1 LYDIILLAL
10 TTNDLNSGM
19 YRLIVTI
26 TARRC
31 AVKSSYVDMP
41 SSQIRRSLSRWCV
54 NAEAGASLSLS
65 TYFASSCTLGQRRKH
80 SELPLLTSQR
90 DHDLV
95 TAVMRVLDLA
105 DPLNKGLPLTAIAS
119 ELSDNDA
126 ESIQEYHNGLKS
138 FLSQRSDFFSLQ
150 QVPPQG
156 RYIVRVSKRPD
167 QVSSPQPT
175 ATAKLPRQ
183 KKLPFADCWNTPPPS
198 RDLLEEHVMYLA
210 RLTSSYEVPSS
221 FSLLSHSSKN
231 NVCFSLPRHLTV
243 LSSVLAHHLLH
254 GSADVACCATS
265 DDDVVAKAFQSI
277 VLPNKAF
284 LYSVA
289 IQKQLSTAYARD
301 EIKDSESACAGGL
314 PLVVRDALH
323 HAAFLE
329 DPSRFILLIC
339 SHPAL
344 QLKHGVA
351 FEELYAQSPL
361 GSFLQENR
369 LEPQEYDAYRLARFV
384 GAAAPTPL
392 KEVAAVADAVL
403 AFDIAHEAAQLE
415 LTHDPA
421 TSSEMSL
428 SAFKVSLLS
437 VLNVALAFPQ
447 LFELTPTS
455 LRYVVDGRYL
465 PSGGE
470 VNKFSDE
477 ELEAKIEEQ
486 KQAVKKCSNKLRVQ
500 GYEEQRYYKR
510 ILSIRKYVVSA
521 CDPNVLAYW
530 MFDAL
535 ETVGEAP
542 TTGMSVQLLPQEV
555 QDRTNGRSKSFQA
568 RYPHLFRIF
577 MLPPNYYLYRAD
589 WPTPATATASDVDA
603 MNETDLVTIVLGA
616 YLERKKYR
624 RSKPVYACSISM
636 HLPKLVNKRI
646 LKEGGL
652 NKFLLRHPECFK
664 LDLPYVEMVEA
675 VITDI

>member
-1 LYDIILLAL
+1 MLLAL
-10 TTNDLNSGM
+10 TTNNLNSGM
-19 YRLIVTI
+19 YRHFATI
-26 TARRC
+26 AVRRC
-31 AVKSSYVDMP
+31 AGKSYVDMP
-41 SSQIRRSLSRWCV
+41 GSQIRRSLSQWCV
-54 NAEAGASLSLS
+54 NAGAGASLS
-65 TYFASSCTLGQRRKH
+65 TYFASSCTSGQRRKH
-80 SELPLLTSQR
+80 TELPLLTSQR
-90 DHDLV
+90 DHDLMA
-95 TAVMRVLDLA
+95 AVMRVLDLA

-156 RYIVRVSKRPD
+156 RYIVVRVSKKLPE
-167 QVSSPQPT
+167 VSSPSEPT
-175 ATAKLPRQ
+175 TTAKLPRQ
-183 KKLPFADCWNTPPPS
+183 KKLSFTDCWNTTPPS
-198 RDLLEEHVMYLA
+198 RDLLEEHVTYLA
-210 RLTSSYEVPSS
+210 RLTSSYDVPSS
-221 FSLLSHSSKN
+221 FSSPSLTSKD
-231 NVCFSLPRHLTV
+231 VCFSFPRHLTV
-243 LSSVLAHHLLH
+243 LSSVLAQHLLQ
-254 GSADVACCATS
+254 GSADDEICAS
-265 DDDVVAKAFQSI
+265 DDDVIGKAFQSI

-289 IQKQLSTAYARD
+289 IQKKMSTAHGRD
-301 EIKDSESACAGGL
+301 EINDSGSACTGS
-314 PLVVRDALH
+314 PLLVRDALN
-323 HAAFLE
+323 HAAFLQ

-351 FEELYAQSPL
+351 FEALYAQSPL

-392 KEVAAVADAVL
+392 NEIAAVADAVL
-403 AFDIAHEAAQLE
+403 AFDIAHDAAHLE
-415 LTHDPA
+415 LTHVPA
-421 TSSEMSL
+421 TSNEMSL

-447 LFELTPTS
+447 LFELTPAS
-455 LRYVVDGRYL
+455 LRYIVDGRYL
-465 PSGGE
+465 PSGNE
-470 VNKFSDE
+470 VNKLTDE

-486 KQAVKKCSNKLRVQ
+486 KQSVKKCSNRLRVQ

-521 CDPNVLAYW
+521 CDPSVLAYW

-542 TTGMSVQLLPQEV
+542 TTGLSVQLLPQEV

-577 MLPPNYYLYRAD
+577 MVPPNYYLYRAD

-652 NKFLLRHPECFK
+652 NKFLFRHPECFK
-664 LDLPYVEMVEA
+664 LDLPYVEIVEA
-675 VITDI
+675 IIADI